1 MSLWPLLQSSP
12 KSSSSQLVLPTF
24 KCVLQQLIT
33 VISKSPSL
41 SSQPVFTLFT
51 TTLMSNLAASS
62 TLALTSTSYV
72 VVHHPGSPLNHPLPP
87 PSITSCLASTSI
99 ISTVLF
105 HLDRSW
111 VSLVFICSMP
121 TSVTSVE
128 NCVARTHN
136 LMWVETYVTIYS
148 VYFHYHGRLSFPYH
162 YLPSFLF
169 GVMLLFLFYVAL
181 HFGYPTTLPYFQHC
195 CIMHVY
201 LNTLFN
207 CSDMSVKDWSSIL

>member
-62 TLALTSTSYV
+62 TLALTSSSYV

-136 LMWVETYVTIYS
+136 CCWCGLKLMLQYILCTSIIMVGFPFPITTYPASCLVLCY
-148 VYFHYHGRLSFPYH
+148 YF
-162 YLPSFLF
+162 
-169 GVMLLFLFYVAL
+169 
-181 HFGYPTTLPYFQHC
+181 YF
-195 CIMHVY
+195 M
-201 LNTLFN
+201 
-207 CSDMSVKDWSSIL
+207 